1 MAELRVSRAALD
13 DPGVAPAW
21 QQLQADGHVP
31 SPFLSWQ
38 WYSALRDVPELCT
51 DVRVLLVRDGPRTIG
66 VLPVERVR
74 SGPLRVLGV
83 AGWSW
88 ATPDHLDVVA
98 AAGDRRAVARAV
110 LAELAAR
117 RDWDVLDLDGLSATG
132 ALAATVPEV
141 FGRPRFL
148 LRPAEQVP
156 VTYVPLDGPIVS
168 GHARKQVRKELR
180 RAERCGGGFC
190 VVTEPERFPP
200 LLRQMMTL
208 HNGRFDTA
216 SQVFAT
222 AARRRFH
229 LLAAERLGAA
239 GLVRMHRLR
248 TEGTDAAITYC
259 LVWGGQVL
267 FYSGG
272 LRTDVGMTPGFS
284 VRVAAMLAA
293 ADAGFAEVDL
303 LRGRHGYK
311 ERFSTVVRNDL
322 RLRVIRPSVRV
333 AATGMSRYGRRIVS
347 FSGATVRKVV
357 ANAAR
362 STGQFAQKKQ
372 S

>member
-1 MAELRVSRAALD
+1 MTGLRVRRAALN
-13 DPGVAPAW
+13 DPGVASAW
-21 QQLQADGHVP
+21 QQLQAGGHVP
-31 SPFLSWQ
+31 SAFLSWQ

-51 DVRVLLVRDGPRTIG
+51 DVEVLLVRDGPRTLG
-66 VLPVERVR
+66 LLPVERVR
-74 SGPLRVLGV
+74 SGALRVLGV
-83 AGWSW
+83 AGWGW

-98 AAGDRRAVARAV
+98 AVGDRRVVAHAV
-110 LAELAAR
+110 LAEVAAR
-117 RDWDVLDLDGLSATG
+117 RDWDVLDLDGLSSSA
-132 ALAATVPEV
+132 ALATAVPEV

-180 RAERCGGGFC
+180 RAERGGGGFC
-190 VVTEPERFPP
+190 VVTDPEQFPP
-200 LLRQMMTL
+200 LLEQMMRL

-222 AARRRFH
+222 PARRRFH

-259 LVWGGQVL
+259 LVWDGRVL

-293 ADAGFAEVDL
+293 AEAGFAEVDL
-303 LRGRHGYK
+303 LRGQHGYK
-311 ERFSTVVRNDL
+311 ERFSTVVRDDL
-322 RLRVIRPSVRV
+322 RLRVIRPSARV
-333 AATGMSRYGRRIVS
+333 AATGMRRYGRRIAS
-347 FSGATVRKVV
+347 LI
-357 ANAAR
+357 AAR
-362 STGQFAQKKQ
+362 ATRDRPGAAHGT
-372 S
+372 